1 MDKFEDWER
10 NLNKKKLTDEEIEEL
25 FKMSQVTVTFVL
37 HDDSKTEEEQ
47 KQGRKDLQLIQIV
60 KDSWKKESLNQNFIT
75 KVLKLI
81 TGTYQKPMVV

>member
-1 MDKFEDWER
+1 MERFEDWER

-25 FKMSQVTVTFVL
+25 FKMSQVTVDFVL
-37 HDDSKTEEEQ
+37 HDDSKTEYQ
-47 KQGRKDLQLIQIV
+47 RIQGRKDLQLIQIV

>member
-1 MDKFEDWER
+1 MEKFEDWER

-25 FKMSQVTVTFVL
+25 FKMSQVTVNFVL
-37 HDDSKTEEEQ
+37 HDERKTEDERI
-47 KQGRKDLQLIQIV
+47 QGRKDLHLFQIV

>member
-1 MDKFEDWER
+1 MKKFEDWER

-25 FKMSQVTVTFVL
+25 FKMSEVTVTFVL
-37 HDDSKTEEEQ
+37 HDDSKTEEER

>member
-37 HDDSKTEEEQ
+37 HDERKTEDERI
-47 KQGRKDLQLIQIV
+47 QGRKDLQLIQIV
-60 KDSWKKESLNQNFIT
+60 KDSWKRNSLDQNFIT

>member
-1 MDKFEDWER
+1 MERFEDWER
-10 NLNKKKLTDEEIEEL
+10 NLNKKKLTDKEVDEL
-25 FKMSQVTVTFVL
+25 IKMSEVTVTFVL

>member
-1 MDKFEDWER
+1 MEKFEDWER
-10 NLNKKKLTDEEIEEL
+10 NLNKKKLTDEEIEEF

>member
-1 MDKFEDWER
+1 MEKFEDWER

-37 HDDSKTEEEQ
+37 HDERKTEDEQ

>member
-1 MDKFEDWER
+1 MKKFEDWER

-60 KDSWKKESLNQNFIT
+60 KDSWKRNSLDQNFIT

>member
-1 MDKFEDWER
+1 MERFEDWER

-47 KQGRKDLQLIQIV
+47 KQGRKDLQLIEIV
-60 KDSWKKESLNQNFIT
+60 RDSWEIESLNQNFIT

>member
-1 MDKFEDWER
+1 MERFEDWER

-25 FKMSQVTVTFVL
+25 IKMSEVTVTFVL

-47 KQGRKDLQLIQIV
+47 KQGRKYLQLIEIV
-60 KDSWKKESLNQNFIT
+60 RDSWEKDSLDQNFIT

-81 TGTYQKPMVV
+81 TRTYQKPMVV

>member
-1 MDKFEDWER
+1 MKKFEDWER

-25 FKMSQVTVTFVL
+25 FKMSQVTVDFVL
-37 HDDSKTEEEQ
+37 HDDSKTEDEQ

-60 KDSWKKESLNQNFIT
+60 KDSWKRNSLDQNFIT